1 MIKSIFTKSFALLFG
16 MSLFYACQEH
26 KMKEI
31 VFPPTD
37 LSSENLIP
45 KPLKIVPTHNAFGLD
60 HTTAIYTSQA
70 DKSFEDV
77 GTFLAD
83 KIKSKTNL
91 RLAVNKTDAGQVN
104 RMIFINQSDS
114 DELEG
119 PEAYQLYISKDSII
133 LNAKTSEGA
142 FRGVQTLRQLIPE
155 TSNDTLTEMP
165 LWPIATGK
173 ILDKPNFEYRGSMLD
188 VARHFFSVDDVK
200 KYIDLLAYYKINA
213 LHLHLTDDQGWR

>member
-1 MIKSIFTKSFALLFG
+1 M
-16 MSLFYACQEH
+16 
-26 KMKEI
+26 
-31 VFPPTD
+31 
-37 LSSENLIP
+37 
-45 KPLKIVPTHNAFGLD
+45 
-60 HTTAIYTSQA
+60 
-70 DKSFEDV
+70 
-77 GTFLAD
+77 
-83 KIKSKTNL
+83 
-91 RLAVNKTDAGQVN
+91 AVNETDAGQVN

-155 TSNDTLTEMP
+155 TSNDTLAEMP
-165 LWPIATGK
+165 LWPIPTGK

-200 KYIDLLAYYKINA
+200 KYIDILAYYKINA
-213 LHLHLTDDQGWR
+213 LHLHLTDDQGWRIEIKSWPKLTEVGW